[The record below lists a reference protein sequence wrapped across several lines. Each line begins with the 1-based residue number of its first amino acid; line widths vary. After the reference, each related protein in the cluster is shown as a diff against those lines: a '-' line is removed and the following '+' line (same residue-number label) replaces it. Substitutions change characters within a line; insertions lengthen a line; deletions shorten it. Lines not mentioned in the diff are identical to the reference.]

1 DHIFLPVFTK
11 QDLKLLSYAQKWIR
25 NSEAQITVLDATGQL
40 ESYPEFKEQVRLIEQ
55 FKPNHIRIVSAKEV
69 DKEFIEEFD
78 LMLIS
83 LDSWKNLVEE
93 RTSWLNNAPS
103 MLLMQL

>member
-1 DHIFLPVFTK
+1 MFSK

-40 ESYPEFKEQVRLIEQ
+40 ESYPEFKEQIRLIEQ
-55 FKPNHIRIVSAKEV
+55 FKPNHIRIVNAKEV
-69 DKEFIEEFD
+69 NNEFVKDFN

-83 LDSWKNLVEE
+83 LESWKTLVEE
-93 RTSWLNNAPS
+93 RKTWLNSAPS
-103 MLLMQL
+103 MLLIQL